1 MPSRDFGTLP
11 RKSPHVHAVLERQ
24 TLICT
29 RIECARAEPLTNIQ
43 EICCF
48 FAEKVGQISKEI
60 QEPKYFAKKKK
71 KKSIRKRLGRGTLF
85 ACAKFQGLTSQ
96 KHREHWNL
104 KEFGVLC

>member
-43 EICCF
+43 RNLLF
-48 FAEKVGQISKEI
+48 F
-60 QEPKYFAKKKK
+60 
-71 KKSIRKRLGRGTLF
+71 R
-85 ACAKFQGLTSQ
+85 
-96 KHREHWNL
+96 
-104 KEFGVLC
+104 